1 MKQLQS
7 SLQGWSSVFL
17 LALILGA
24 VILLYFPFLETMVEA
39 WENNDD
45 YSHGFFIPL
54 VAMLMIY
61 SRWDDLRR
69 TTLSTSYAG
78 LLLLVTGLMLL
89 VISKVAAE
97 YFSQRFSLI
106 MVLMGAAGFLC
117 GGQFLRLVAYPLL
130 YLIFMIPLPAILWN
144 KVAFPLQ
151 LFGSYLTEKIIYLF
165 NIPVYRDGNILHLP
179 NITLEVAA
187 ACSGL
192 RSLLTMFALS
202 GALVFFAK
210 ISSGR
215 KWLLFFSAA
224 PIAVVANIFRL
235 TVTAI
240 LASLYGAAVA
250 HGFLHQF
257 SGILVFVVGLS
268 MLLGFGKILA
278 K

>member
-1 MKQLQS
+1 
-7 SLQGWSSVFL
+7 
-17 LALILGA
+17 
-24 VILLYFPFLETMVEA
+24 MVEA

-61 SRWDDLRR
+61 FRWDDLRR

-78 LLLLVTGLMLL
+78 LLLLVSGLMLL

-268 MLLGFGKILA
+268 MLLGFGKFLA